1 MTLREFLMA
10 NIGKRVKIGAYRGSS
25 FIFADD
31 ITEKTVDVIQKMS
44 DKQHKKITS
53 NYERLKAKNEELQA
67 FAEEADRLREWVNK
81 FQVSGDMKD
90 ATKIYTAKYKGL
102 ARTTKEQL
110 GRADVLVRMWEPY
123 LDRKIEQK
131 YKSFTEYKTTIVLID
146 GVETGSFWKVSEYR
160 NRKEDEADDESGAYE
175 SV

>member
-31 ITEKTVDVIQKMS
+31 IKENTVEVIQKMS
-44 DKQHKKITS
+44 DKQYKKISS

-67 FAEEADRLREWVNK
+67 FAEEAERLREWANK
-81 FQVSGDMKD
+81 FVVSGDMRD
-90 ATKIYTAKYKGL
+90 ATKQYTAKYKGL

-110 GRADVLVRMWEPY
+110 DRANVLIRMWEPF

-146 GVETGSFWKVSEYR
+146 GVETGSFWKISEYR
-160 NRKEDEADDESGAYE
+160 NRKEDEDDTESGANE